1 MSHKAPDVSVS
12 LGDLS
17 PILSSCLQEGQEV
30 ILTIKGTSMRPLL
43 YNLRDQVVLRAVDGS
58 ALRPGDVPLYLRRNG
73 VYVLHRVV
81 ARDDG
86 TRCEFLDGSDQS
98 STQIGEEIRYT
109 MLGDAQ
115 TELEHGI
122 TPTQILGVAVAFI
135 RNGKRIECDSAPYQR
150 YVRWW
155 YRLLFVRRQLMFIHY
170 VPYRLVRKFRGW
182 IGK

>member
-1 MSHKAPDVSVS
+1 MSDKAVDVSIP
-12 LGDLS
+12 LGELS
-17 PILSSCLQEGQEV
+17 PILTSCLQEGQEV

-43 YNLRDQVVLRAVDGS
+43 FNLRDQVVLRAADAES
-58 ALRPGDVPLYLRRNG
+58 LRPGDVPLYLRRNG

-86 TRCEFLDGSDQS
+86 THCEFLDGSVQD
-98 STQIGEEIRYT
+98 STQIGDEVRYT

-115 TELEHGI
+115 VDLEHGI
-122 TPTQILGVAVAFI
+122 APSQILGVATAFI
-135 RNGKRIECDSAPYQR
+135 RRGKRIECNSASYRR

-155 YRLLFVRRQLMFIHY
+155 YRSLFMRRQLMYIHY
-170 VPYRLVRKFRGW
+170 FPSRLRRKCREW